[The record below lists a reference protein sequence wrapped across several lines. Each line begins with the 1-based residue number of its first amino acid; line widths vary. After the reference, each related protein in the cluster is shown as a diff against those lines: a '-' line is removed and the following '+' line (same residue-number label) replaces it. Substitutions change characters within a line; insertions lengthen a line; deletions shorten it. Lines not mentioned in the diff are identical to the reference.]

1 MITKKKTTVLK
12 LPLILPSSSKPF
24 QFRKRKE
31 VWFFCPPLQA
41 GCSAIPLAVSLK
53 SHPLGD
59 PLGQHPVCRD
69 ESRHNSILS
78 GSSSASALLVLLLQV
93 CVSWRTK
100 TRKYISCAAGSFCS
114 SVSSWQDRTGNVHF
128 LGCTQCE
135 VEEVFRDAF
144 FFSFWKSHADMTRA
158 DGHRL
163 LFSVTSPALH
173 QLLSNWLFLFIVPK
187 SHANNEFSFT
197 RLHTKMEIIF
207 TLIKPSIEC
216 TRRRRGNSRRLIY
229 LANSHKASR
238 FPQIKKNTVCNCCT
252 NTMKM
257 QISSRKI
264 SARVR
269 LSHQKT

>member
-1 MITKKKTTVLK
+1 MYSTVLSLTVWSAGTPKYDNKKKTTVLK

-41 GCSAIPLAVSLK
+41 GCSAIPLAVSSK

-144 FFSFWKSHADMTRA
+144 FFLFENLMLIWPEQMVIVYSIQLHHLRYINCWAIDFFSLHQNRMQTMSSVSLDCTLKWK
-158 DGHRL
+158 
-163 LFSVTSPALH
+163 LFSL
-173 QLLSNWLFLFIVPK
+173 
-187 SHANNEFSFT
+187 
-197 RLHTKMEIIF
+197 
-207 TLIKPSIEC
+207 
-216 TRRRRGNSRRLIY
+216 
-229 LANSHKASR
+229 
-238 FPQIKKNTVCNCCT
+238 
-252 NTMKM
+252 
-257 QISSRKI
+257 
-264 SARVR
+264 
-269 LSHQKT
+269 